1 MIDRDKLQGLL
12 LENGISIQSST
23 RYKNCAWRIR
33 LSSGTAIFL
42 YDKGG
47 LYCQGREAE
56 KLQLLI
62 EPSRDA
68 IEEPNNKVFVAYGH
82 DKRACTQL
90 QLMLEE
96 HDLTPLFL
104 DALPSSGK
112 TIIEKL
118 EAYIPQANYG
128 IVLMTPDD
136 EGCKE
141 GNLDAPLP
149 RARQNVILEMGML
162 LMRLG
167 RSRVAIIEK
176 SSNPEIE
183 MPSDISGVIRFR
195 YKNDIREIESNLL
208 KEMKAKGY

>member
-1 MIDRDKLQGLL
+1 MIDRNKLQDLL

-23 RYKNCAWRIR
+23 RYKNCAWRIK

-47 LYCQGREAE
+47 LYCQGKEAE

-62 EPSRDA
+62 EPSRDI

-82 DKRACTQL
+82 DKQACAQL
-90 QLMLEE
+90 QSVLEE
-96 HDLTPLFL
+96 HNLTPLFL

-118 EAYIPQANYG
+118 EAYVPQANYG

-136 EGCKE
+136 EGRNANDR
-141 GNLDAPLP
+141 GAPFP

-176 SSNPEIE
+176 ESDPEIE
-183 MPSDISGVIRFR
+183 MPSDISGVIRLR
-195 YKNDIREIESNLL
+195 YKEDIREIESNLL
-208 KEMKAKGY
+208 KEMKARGY